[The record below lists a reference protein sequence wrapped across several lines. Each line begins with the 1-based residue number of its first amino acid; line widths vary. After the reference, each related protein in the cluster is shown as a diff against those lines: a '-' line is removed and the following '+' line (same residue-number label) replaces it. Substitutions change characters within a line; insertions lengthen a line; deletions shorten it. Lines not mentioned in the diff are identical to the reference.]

1 MEPHN
6 LISKQT
12 VREEGVNLPAVYAKG
27 LTLQIPLLHSA
38 RVRIGKRPRKPKLS
52 APQPRQRRG
61 WACIKESKADP
72 LVILT
77 LFSQDLW
84 NLTGRRQC

>member
-12 VREEGVNLPAVYAKG
+12 VREEGVNLSAVYAKG

-61 WACIKESKADP
+61 WACIKESK
-72 LVILT
+72 VILT